1 MTGLSQSQAR
11 RIALAAQ
18 GLAKERPTGLV
29 TARQVGRIFDR
40 IQLVQIDSVNV
51 LVRSHYLP
59 LFSRLGNYDVGIL
72 HRMSSRPPRRLL
84 EYWGHEASFIS
95 APLHPLLA
103 WRMRDWQDSAWGT
116 VRRAW
121 AEHGHLAEVILSELE
136 LYGPLTAGELQTRIR
151 HDVPRAKDNWGWNWS
166 AVKGVLEAL
175 FWSGRVSAASRTPQF
190 ERRYDLTERVLPPAV
205 RQIPPLPREEAI
217 RSLVELAARAHGI
230 GTARC
235 FADYFR
241 LPQREAA
248 DAVAA
253 LSRAGILVAVE
264 VSGWR
269 RQAYRHVDSV
279 LPRRARGRALLSP
292 FDSLVFERGRLLAL
306 FNFHYRIGIYTPP
319 AQRTHGYYVLP
330 FLLGEE
336 LVARVD
342 LKADRNAGRLLV
354 RGSYAEAQA
363 PPDTAAE
370 LAAELRLM
378 ANWLGLGDVVVE
390 SRGDLAAALRR
401 EVFRGSS

>member
-1 MTGLSQSQAR
+1 MA
-11 RIALAAQ
+11 
-18 GLAKERPTGLV
+18 
-29 TARQVGRIFDR
+29 D
-40 IQLVQIDSVNV
+40 
-51 LVRSHYLP
+51 
-59 LFSRLGNYDVGIL
+59 
-72 HRMSSRPPRRLL
+72 
-84 EYWGHEASFIS
+84 
-95 APLHPLLA
+95 
-103 WRMRDWQDSAWGT
+103 
-116 VRRAW
+116 
-121 AEHGHLAEVILSELE
+121 VILGELE

-205 RQIPPLPREEAI
+205 QQIPPLPRKEAI

-241 LPQREAA
+241 LPQREA
-248 DAVAA
+248 DGAVAE
-253 LSRAGILVAVE
+253 LSRAGILEAVD

-269 RQAYRHVDSV
+269 RQAYRHVASD

-319 AQRTHGYYVLP
+319 AQRTYGYYVLP

-342 LKADRNAGRLLV
+342 LKADRTAGRLLV
-354 RGSYAEAQA
+354 RGSYAEAEA
-363 PPDTAAE
+363 PPDTAVE

-378 ANWLGLGDVVVE
+378 AGWLGLGDIVVE
-390 SRGDLAAALRR
+390 SRGGLAAALRR
-401 EVFRGSS
+401 EVVRGSS